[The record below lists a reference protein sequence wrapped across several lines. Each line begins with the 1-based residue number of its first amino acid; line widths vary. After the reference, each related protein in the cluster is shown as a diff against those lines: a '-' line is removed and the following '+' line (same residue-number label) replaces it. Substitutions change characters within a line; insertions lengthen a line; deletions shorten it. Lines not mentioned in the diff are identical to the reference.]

1 MRAEIDQRP
10 LVVVFLALCIGL
22 ASVSTLWHL
31 LYLVPLVVLTKRWI
45 VRGAA
50 VFSCLAGVLIY
61 PSFSS
66 KLIETES
73 FVEGEYD
80 VISMPQTVRGD
91 LVAVVERDGA
101 RYLLAVD
108 DSYSIVL
115 GDRVRVRANLLPLN
129 EGQLRKRG
137 SIGKLQVISEP
148 EVLDRGSFIWRTGL
162 KVRQSFEAMTD
173 LYGNVR
179 VASLIDGLCFSM
191 TSEIPN
197 DFRRAMSRTGTSHI
211 VATSGLHIV
220 LAAFALALFLGTTP
234 IPRKVQLGILFF
246 LLAVYA
252 AAAGL
257 RPPVIRAVLMSAVL
271 LTSYLW
277 RRSHDGLSSVAFAGI
292 VSLLWMP
299 ESIED
304 VGFQLSMVA
313 VFSLVLFARL
323 PEREP
328 KSLLAGLKA
337 WGGRYALASLTV
349 TLATAPIVA
358 YHFGL
363 IPVVSVVANLVVVPV
378 LGVVIAGAL
387 GSWALYLLIPASGVG
402 LLKVCVEPLTGW
414 IALVIENLG
423 SLPFAS
429 FAVPD
434 FSAYWIVPIYLIAL
448 SVWRPNV
455 RTP

>member
-1 MRAEIDQRP
+1 MREEIDQRP
-10 LVVVFLALCIGL
+10 LVVAFLALCIGL
-22 ASVSTLWHL
+22 ASVSVLWHV

-50 VFSCLAGVLIY
+50 VCACLVGVLIY

-66 KLIETES
+66 KLVETES

-91 LVAVVERDGA
+91 LVAVVEGGGA
-101 RYLLAVD
+101 RYLLEVD
-108 DSYSIVL
+108 DSYSVVL

-129 EGQLRKRG
+129 EGQLRKMG
-137 SIGKLQVISEP
+137 AVGKLEVISEP
-148 EVLDRGSFIWRTGL
+148 EVLDRGSFVWRAGL
-162 KVRQSFEAMTD
+162 WIRQSFAEMTG
-173 LYGNVR
+173 LYGNEKV
-179 VASLIDGLCFSM
+179 VALIDGLCFSM

-220 LAAFALALFLGTTP
+220 LTAFAVALLLGRTP
-234 IPRKVQLGILFF
+234 IPRKAQLGILFF
-246 LLAVYA
+246 LLVVYA

-257 RPPVIRAVLMSAVL
+257 RPPVIRAVLMSIVL
-271 LTSYLW
+271 LTAYLW
-277 RRSHDGLSSVAFAGI
+277 RRPHDGLSSVAFAGI

-299 ESIED
+299 ESIGD

-313 VFSLVLFARL
+313 VSSLVLFARM

-328 KSLLAGLKA
+328 RDSVAGVKA
-337 WGGRYALASLTV
+337 WCGRYALASLTV
-349 TLATAPIVA
+349 TLATAPLVA

-363 IPVVSVVANLVVVPV
+363 VPVVSVFANMVVVPV

-387 GSWALYLLIPASGVG
+387 GSWALYLLIPASGIG
-402 LLKVCVEPLTGW
+402 LLKLCVEPLTGW
-414 IALVIENLG
+414 IALVIEKLG

-429 FAVPD
+429 FAVPE
-434 FSAYWIVPIYLIAL
+434 FSAYWIVPIYVLAL
-448 SVWRPNV
+448 SAWRPYV

>member
-1 MRAEIDQRP
+1 
-10 LVVVFLALCIGL
+10 
-22 ASVSTLWHL
+22 
-31 LYLVPLVVLTKRWI
+31 
-45 VRGAA
+45 
-50 VFSCLAGVLIY
+50 
-61 PSFSS
+61 
-66 KLIETES
+66 
-73 FVEGEYD
+73 
-80 VISMPQTVRGD
+80 MPQTVRGE

-101 RYLLAVD
+101 RYLLQVD
-108 DSYSIVL
+108 DSYSVVL
-115 GDRVRVRANLLPLN
+115 GDRVRVQANLLPLN

-137 SIGKLQVISEP
+137 AIGKLEVISEP
-148 EVLDRGSFIWRTGL
+148 EVLDQGSFIWRAGL
-162 KVRQSFEAMTD
+162 RVRQSFEQMTR

-220 LAAFALALFLGTTP
+220 LTAFAVALFLGTTP
-234 IPRKVQLGILFF
+234 IPRKAQLGILFF
-246 LLAVYA
+246 LLVVYA

-257 RPPVIRAVLMSAVL
+257 RPPVIRAVLMSVVL

-277 RRSHDGLSSVAFAGI
+277 RRSHDGLSSIAFAGT

-299 ESIED
+299 EAIDD

-323 PEREP
+323 PGREH
-328 KSLLAGLKA
+328 KDALAGLKA

-349 TLATAPIVA
+349 TLATAPLVA

-363 IPVVSVVANLVVVPV
+363 IPVVSVVANMVVVPV

-387 GSWALYLLIPASGVG
+387 GSWALYLVIPASGVG

-414 IALVIENLG
+414 IALVIEKLG

-429 FAVPD
+429 FSVPE
-434 FSAYWIVPIYLIAL
+434 FSAYWIVPIYVLAL
-448 SVWRPNV
+448 SAWRPHV